1 MAAMHVVGIVGAAS
15 DLLQPRAIPVESR
28 PRTFTREEA
37 EALLPEV
44 DRLLREAQ
52 VLAENLSGAE
62 GEAETAERKVRANG
76 KVQHQA
82 SGDSPEAARRAIARQ
97 LSLRVER
104 IQRLGI
110 VVRDIQRG
118 LIDFPS
124 LRDDRVVHLCWQ
136 RGEPLEIRWW
146 HEVAAGFAGRQPL

>member
-1 MAAMHVVGIVGAAS
+1 
-15 DLLQPRAIPVESR
+15 VEPL

-44 DRLLREAQ
+44 DRLLAEAQ
-52 VLAENLSGAE
+52 VLAQSLSSAE
-62 GEAETAERKVRANG
+62 GAAETAERKVRSNG
-76 KVQHQA
+76 KVQPQV
-82 SGDSPEAARRAIARQ
+82 SDDSPEAARRAIARQ
-97 LSLRVER
+97 LTLRVER

-110 VVRDIQRG
+110 VIRDVKSG

-124 LRDDRVVHLCWQ
+124 LREERVVHLCWQ

-146 HEVAAGFAGRQPL
+146 HEVETGFASRQPI